1 MVANKFLH
9 LKDLD
14 IYIGGDDDDDDDDDD
29 VAIVYDFLSLISFL
43 DACPALESF
52 ALRVSYFS
60 MFVLQVYL
68 ISVVET

>member
-14 IYIGGDDDDDDDDDD
+14 IYIGDEDDDDEDED
-29 VAIVYDFLSLISFL
+29 VAIVYDYLSLISFL

>member
-14 IYIGGDDDDDDDDDD
+14 IYIGDDDDDD
-29 VAIVYDFLSLISFL
+29 VAIVYDYLSLISFL

>member
-14 IYIGGDDDDDDDDDD
+14 IYIGGDDDDDED
-29 VAIVYDFLSLISFL
+29 VAIVYDYLSLISFL

>member
-14 IYIGGDDDDDDDDDD
+14 IYIGDDDDDED
-29 VAIVYDFLSLISFL
+29 VAIVYDYLSLISFL